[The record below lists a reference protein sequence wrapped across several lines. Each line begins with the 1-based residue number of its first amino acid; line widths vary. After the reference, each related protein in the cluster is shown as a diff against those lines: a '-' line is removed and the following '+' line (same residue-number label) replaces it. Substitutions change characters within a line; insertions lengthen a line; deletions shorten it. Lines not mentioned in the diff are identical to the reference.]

1 MEFEFQFGVV
11 GVGFG
16 GGKAHFVIAQVGES
30 EFRHGR
36 EYKKY
41 FDVNVYCG
49 SQKFS
54 QRGYSGISGFVP
66 VGEVH
71 VGRGVAPEWAVK
83 EGENYAQRIAAIAAK
98 SEVYAD
104 YQQQEFEAAVEKYGE
119 NFCAKCKKQN
129 EQAIAWK
136 AKKESEIK
144 EGK

>member
-16 GGKAHFVIAQVGES
+16 GGKAHFVIVRVGEPVY
-30 EFRHGR
+30 RYGR
-36 EYKKY
+36 EVREY
-41 FDVNVYCG
+41 FNADVHCG
-49 SQKFS
+49 SQKWS
-54 QRGYSGISGFVP
+54 GYGRSAISGFAP

-71 VGRGVAPEWAVK
+71 VGRGAIPEWAV
-83 EGENYAQRIAAIAAK
+83 EHGEEYAKRMAVIAAR

-104 YQQQEFEAAVEKYGE
+104 YWQEAFAAAVEKYGD
-119 NFCAKCKKQN
+119 NFCAKCKKQG